1 MAGWETLFAALGGLV
16 LGAGLATFMGRQR
29 ERRWMRERVA
39 TESRLRRDVL
49 PVLERRADTMGIPP
63 SQRGQGVEDVV
74 ELVGELGRVIKR
86 EEESGDLPF
95 GDTLEASRRELEDE
109 LAGERS

>member
-1 MAGWETLFAALGGLV
+1 VPGWETLLAALGGLV
-16 LGAGLATFMGRQR
+16 LGVGLATWMGRQR

-39 TESRLRRDVL
+39 MESRLRRDVI

-63 SQRGQGVEDVV
+63 GQRGQGIEDVV
-74 ELVGELGRVIKR
+74 ELVGALGRAIKQ

-95 GDTLEASRRELEDE
+95 GDTLEASRAELDE
-109 LAGERS
+109 ELTGDRA